1 MLRSRSNQ
9 HLGINA
15 RIFYFHG
22 LLDPSISFSNN
33 EQIFSQNVRG
43 QNLYGAKGRF
53 DLGIGYDS
61 KEGFLDH
68 LN

>member
-33 EQIFSQNVRG
+33 EQIFSRECPRSESRG
-43 QNLYGAKGRF
+43 DKGRF
-53 DLGIGYDS
+53 DLVVGYHS
-61 KEGFLDH
+61 KEGF
-68 LN
+68 

>member
-33 EQIFSQNVRG
+33 EQIFSQNGRS
-43 QNLYGAKGRF
+43 QNLYGVKGRF
-53 DLGIGYDS
+53 DLGVGYHS
-61 KEGFLDH
+61 KEGF
-68 LN
+68 

>member
-22 LLDPSISFSNN
+22 LFNPSISFSNK
-33 EQIFSQNVRG
+33 EQIFERQISKQLFR
-43 QNLYGAKGRF
+43 LSLTGRDKDKLLLF
-53 DLGIGYDS
+53 GRD
-61 KEGFLDH
+61 
-68 LN
+68 